1 MEAATVGHIGE
12 RGPLAGY
19 DLEFLGDR
27 LKKQFKRREVFKGGF
42 AGLAALAA
50 ATGAGSTASA
60 AEAVASLG
68 LIPEDLPE
76 KRLRAAFSEIGARHT
91 WVARGMDTSKFFGD
105 LLGVEVTSYD
115 GQFTLDKQ
123 LQDMQDIASQDWDFV
138 AVHPSASNA
147 LLDPANAIIAKGIP
161 LIAMD
166 TRLVQDPEEWANF
179 GHLTFLEPD
188 NVYMGETMAKT
199 LFDAIGGEGQVIH
212 TQGQL
217 AHTGAQGRAQGFQNV
232 LKQYPNIEVVDDTPG
247 DWDINLVSTLWQDLL
262 QRYPDVRGGFFHDD
276 DTALAASEVVS
287 QAGKQNQVKIVG
299 VNGLRNACEAILED
313 RLLATVINPTGRIH
327 GGAVWA
333 GYLQV
338 SGTDRFQGIQG
349 NQEMP
354 KFIRTDGGPITKDN
368 AAGYIWL
375 GDNLLY

>member
-1 MEAATVGHIGE
+1 VGSIVE
-12 RGPLAGY
+12 RGSLAGQ

-27 LKKQFKRREVFKGGF
+27 LKKQFKRREMFKGGF

-50 ATGAGSTASA
+50 ATGVGETVTAK
-60 AEAVASLG
+60 EAVASLG

-76 KRLRAAFSEIGARHT
+76 KRFRAAFSEIGAQHT
-91 WVARGMDTSKFFGD
+91 WVSRGMETSKFFGD

-123 LQDMQDIASQDWDFV
+123 LQDMQDIANQDWDFV

-147 LLDPANAIIAKGIP
+147 LLDPANAIIAKGIS

-166 TRLVQDPEEWANF
+166 TRLVQDPEEFANF
-179 GHLTFLEPD
+179 GHLTYLEPD
-188 NVYMGETMAKT
+188 NVYMGETMTKL

-217 AHTGAQGRAQGFQNV
+217 AHTGAQGRAQGFHNI
-232 LKQYPNIEVVDDTPG
+232 LKQYPNIEVVDETPG
-247 DWDINLVSTLWQDLL
+247 NWDINLVSSLWQDLL
-262 QRYPDVRGGFFHDD
+262 QRYPDVKGGFFHDD
-276 DTALAASEVVS
+276 DTALAASEVVA
-287 QAGKQNQVKIVG
+287 QAGKQDQIKIVG

-333 GYLQV
+333 GYLRV
-338 SGTDRFQGIQG
+338 SGTDRFQGYQG